1 MPLAG
6 LERIKRLLDPYFV
19 TKGRKFRLA
28 DVDPGD
34 TGGLK
39 SEFKAEAKALLAQG
53 VRWLAEE
60 QERLQ

>member
-6 LERIKRLLDPYFV
+6 LKRIKRLLDPYFV

-34 TGGLK
+34 SVG
-39 SEFKAEAKALLAQG
+39 
-53 VRWLAEE
+53 
-60 QERLQ
+60 

>member
-6 LERIKRLLDPYFV
+6 LKRIKRLLDPYFV

-28 DVDPGD
+28 DVNPDD

-39 SEFKAEAKALLAQG
+39 SEFKAEAKLLLAQG

-60 QERLQ
+60 QKRL